1 MFGFFKKKK
10 EQKVEE
16 KSGLTLYA
24 VANGEVIPID
34 QVDDA
39 VFSQKFMGDGYA
51 VLPTD
56 GNITSPC
63 EGEVLNVFP
72 TQHAVGIKTDDGVEI
87 LLHMGLDTV
96 ELNGEPFE
104 TVVKE
109 GQRVTKD
116 TVISTVDLAAIEAAG
131 KKTPM
136 IVALTNMDKIAN
148 VTINP
153 GQVSATDVIG
163 HAELNA

>member
-10 EQKVEE
+10 DEKVEE
-16 KSGLTLYA
+16 KSTLTLYA
-24 VANGEVIPID
+24 VANGEVIPIE
-34 QVDDA
+34 QVEDA

-56 GNITSPC
+56 GKITSPC
-63 EGEVLNVFP
+63 DGEVLNVFP
-72 TQHAVGIKTDDGVEI
+72 TQHAVGIKTDEGVEI

-116 TVISTVDLAAIEAAG
+116 TVISTVDLESVKNAG
-131 KKTPM
+131 KGTAM
-136 IVALTNMDKIAN
+136 IVVLTNMDKISN
-148 VTINP
+148 VVIQSGN
-153 GQVSATDVIG
+153 VSATDEIG
-163 HAELNA
+163 HAELTV